1 MASGPGQLETT
12 WEVTA
17 AGEGL
22 SEEVRE
28 SFLKGLNRAR
38 MRSLGSTEAPERFA
52 PVGDGACPDA
62 PQGDGSND
70 GAGSDGR

>member
-1 MASGPGQLETT
+1 MASGPGQLETAR
-12 WEVTA
+12 EVTA
-17 AGEGL
+17 TGEGL
-22 SEEVRE
+22 SEEARE
-28 SFLKGLNRAR
+28 SFLEGPNQTR

-70 GAGSDGR
+70 GAGPDGR

>member
-1 MASGPGQLETT
+1 MTSGPGQLENAR
-12 WEVTA
+12 EATA
-17 AGEGL
+17 TGGGL
-22 SEEVRE
+22 SEEIRE
-28 SFLKGLNRAR
+28 SFLEGLNRVR
-38 MRSLGSTEAPERFA
+38 MRSLGSTKAPERFA

>member
-28 SFLKGLNRAR
+28 SFLEGAR
-38 MRSLGSTEAPERFA
+38 MRSLDSTEPPERFA